1 MDNWHEIYITDK
13 SGKRFWNTHASSWG
27 RQSEINNLKNHLKQA
42 KEHPEMY
49 RFLDIETARI
59 VVDGERLQTLDDID
73 LSLLDD
79 LGL

>member
-1 MDNWHEIYITDK
+1 MDNWHNLHITDK
-13 SGKRFWNTHASSWG
+13 SGKKYFKTTASPLST
-27 RQSEINNLKNHLKQA
+27 QSEINNLKNHLKQA
-42 KEHPEMY
+42 KERPELY
-49 RFLDIETARI
+49 RFLDTETAYI